1 MPGVGSIPTVDNT
14 SVSPASEHLDR
25 ARDSEA
31 ERSKKVYLT
40 GHLKK
45 LGQSALGKFC
55 ETPLG
60 NFLGQ
65 TRYFELHTGS
75 LYWREPDAPENVAKR
90 EIPTGRIA
98 QCRWDAPM
106 TAWCGSFYH

>member
-14 SVSPASEHLDR
+14 SVSPASEQLDR
-25 ARDSEA
+25 ARDSDA
-31 ERSKKVYLT
+31 ERSKVYLT

-45 LGQSALGKFC
+45 LGQSALGQFRG
-55 ETPLG
+55 E
-60 NFLGQ
+60 
-65 TRYFELHTGS
+65 TRYFELHTGN
-75 LYWREPDAPENVAKR
+75 LYWREPDAPDNVAKR